1 MTVYK
6 KKDSLCCIMGKKELC
21 RSGAAD
27 VSFKAGDSSSA
38 AKYTCLYLLDK
49 SNKCAFIY
57 GCGEEFP
64 KDFKEQITK
73 SGVHVD
79 SHKKAFDNHKI
90 SYEWFL
96 DENGQKPG
104 LYKTLLVPFT
114 KEDGAVDKVL
124 GIVRKVD
131 ADNFLDKVSYS
142 VAESEAPSL
151 VSLLLNGREEE
162 KRKIASLLH
171 DEIGTAA
178 VAINSLLAIL
188 KEDIKDGNA
197 AQALADAD
205 KLQRA
210 VAGSMD
216 RMKKAVVNL
225 RPPQIDDVG
234 LDAAVR
240 HFVDTLSASVPL
252 KIDYKYKIK
261 DGVQISDGVKII
273 IFRTV
278 QEALNNVIK
287 HADAKTAKIRIAK
300 EADNIVLTVEDDGIG
315 YKEEK
320 SRTANKLGILGMKE
334 NVSYI
339 GGTIS
344 IEGKPGKGTKIKVV
358 CPIISYKRVV

>member
-6 KKDSLCCIMGKKELC
+6 KKDSLCCIMGKKELS
-21 RSGAAD
+21 RQAAGNS
-27 VSFKAGDSSSA
+27 SFEVKDGSSS

-57 GCGEEFP
+57 GCGSDFP
-64 KDFKEQITK
+64 KNFKEQITK
-73 SGVHVD
+73 SEMHLD
-79 SHKKAFDNHKI
+79 SHKKAFDNNKI

-96 DENGQKPG
+96 DGDCQKPG
-104 LYKTLLVPFT
+104 FYKTLLVPFAA
-114 KEDGAVDKVL
+114 EDGSVDKVL
-124 GIVRKVD
+124 GIVRKIE
-131 ADNFLDKVSYS
+131 ADKLPEGTAFA
-142 VAESEAPSL
+142 VAEDEAPSL
-151 VSLLLNGREEE
+151 VRMLLNGREEE
-162 KRKIASLLH
+162 KRKISSLLH

-188 KEDIKDGNA
+188 KEDIKDGNSV
-197 AQALADAD
+197 QALADVD
-205 KLQRA
+205 KLKSA
-210 VAGSMD
+210 VATSMD

-234 LDAAVR
+234 LNAAVR

-261 DGVQISDGVKII
+261 DGVRISDGVKII

-287 HADAKTAKIRIAK
+287 HADAKTAKIKIAK

-334 NVSYI
+334 NISYI

>member
-6 KKDSLCCIMGKKELC
+6 NKDALCCLLGKKDLA

-27 VSFKAGDSSSA
+27 CSLKAEGVSSA

-57 GCGEEFP
+57 GCGAEFP
-64 KDFKEQITK
+64 KDFKEQITN
-73 SGVHVD
+73 SEVHVN
-79 SHKKAFDNHKI
+79 SHKKAFENHKI
-90 SYEWFL
+90 SYDWL
-96 DENGQKPG
+96 SDEAGRAPG
-104 LYKTLLVPFT
+104 FYKTFLVPFV
-114 KEDGAVDKVL
+114 KEDGSVDKVL
-124 GIVRKVD
+124 GIVKKTETD
-131 ADNFLDKVSYS
+131 KFLDKASYC
-142 VAESEAPSL
+142 VAEGEAPS
-151 VSLLLNGREEE
+151 VISLLLNNREEE
-162 KRKIASLLH
+162 KRKISSLLH

-205 KLQRA
+205 KLQSA
-210 VAGSMD
+210 VASSMD
-216 RMKKAVVNL
+216 RMKKAVLTL

-240 HFVDTLSASVPL
+240 HFIDTLSASVPL
-252 KIDYKYKIK
+252 KIDYKYGIK
-261 DGVQISDGVKII
+261 DGVRIADGVKII
-273 IFRTV
+273 LFRTV

-287 HADAKTAKIRIAK
+287 HSGAKRVKIRLAK
-300 EADNIVLTVEDDGIG
+300 EADDIILTVEDDGVG

-339 GGTIS
+339 GGKIS